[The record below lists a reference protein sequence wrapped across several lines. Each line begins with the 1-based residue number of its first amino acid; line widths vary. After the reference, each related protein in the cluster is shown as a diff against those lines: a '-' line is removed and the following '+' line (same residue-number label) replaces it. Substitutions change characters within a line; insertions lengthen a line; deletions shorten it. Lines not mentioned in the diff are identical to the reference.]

1 MVNRPKNILGAG
13 ILLASCIA
21 AGVQSAPREESNRPN
36 ILVFLMDDMGYGDF
50 RGTNPESKLP
60 LPNLEKMAEQGMVFT
75 DAHSPSAVCAPT
87 RYSVLTG
94 NYPWRG
100 RNENGTWGFNHP
112 SQILPGQETLA
123 HVLNRA
129 GYRSAFFGKMHLGGA
144 VFDKTTGER
153 LEGWK
158 IDFRQIDFSRPLGEG
173 LLDMGFDYAY
183 ALPNGIQGKPYA
195 FFENDR
201 LVSDPEELMVWEKGH
216 YGDSDI
222 KVSGFG
228 APDWDSSLAG
238 PKLTEKALAFIDRH
252 MAKNKRTGERRPF
265 YMHYCSEACHTPHS
279 PPDELLGTPVKGA
292 SGISDH
298 LDMIYEADV
307 TLGKIV
313 DRLRKA
319 GELNNTLIIFTS
331 DNGGLSWGEARE
343 KGHNSSAMLR
353 GGKAQIWEGGHRVPF
368 IAKWGD
374 GTREGSKV
382 PPGTQ
387 SSQLI
392 GLQDIYAT
400 LAEVTGQSLK
410 TDQGLD
416 SQSFLRA
423 LKEPDCPPLRD
434 HLFVQANNE
443 DVPGQRLMKMVR
455 MGPWKLVV
463 TKKLEPTALF
473 NLEKDLEEKN
483 NLRNHPEQQERVKRM
498 AAKME
503 QIMGSTRSTAVP
515 KQGPF
520 VCVRG

>member
-1 MVNRPKNILGAG
+1 MANRSKNILGAG
-13 ILLASCIA
+13 ILLVSCIA
-21 AGVQSAPREESNRPN
+21 TGVQAAPREEPNRPN
-36 ILVFLMDDMGYGDF
+36 ILVFLMDDMGYGDLQ
-50 RGTNPESKLP
+50 GTNPESKLS

-129 GYRSAFFGKMHLGGA
+129 GYHNAFFGKMHLGGA

-153 LEGWK
+153 MTDWK
-158 IDFRQIDFSRPLGEG
+158 IDFREIDFSRPLGEG
-173 LLDMGFDYAY
+173 LLGMGFDYAY

-201 LVSDPEELMVWEKGH
+201 LVSDPGKLVVWEKGH

-222 KVSGFG
+222 KASGFG

-252 MAKNKRTGERRPF
+252 MEENKRIGKRRPF

-307 TLGKIV
+307 TLGKMV

-368 IAKWGD
+368 IARWGD
-374 GTREGSKV
+374 GTPDGSPI
-382 PPGTQ
+382 PPGTRNA
-387 SSQLI
+387 QLI

-400 LAEVTGQSLK
+400 LAELTGQSLEK
-410 TDQGLD
+410 DQGLD
-416 SQSFLRA
+416 SQSFLKA
-423 LKEPDCPPLRD
+423 LRDPDLPPLRD
-434 HLFVQANNE
+434 HLYAQANNE

-455 MGPWKLVV
+455 MGDWKLVTTREMKPV
-463 TKKLEPTALF
+463 ALF
-473 NLEKDLEEKN
+473 NLGNDLSEKT
-483 NLRNHPEQQERVKRM
+483 NLLTHPEHQVRVQRMTKTLKQLMESERTTKPR
-498 AAKME
+498 
-503 QIMGSTRSTAVP
+503 
-515 KQGPF
+515 
-520 VCVRG
+520 